1 MDQWSFIY
9 SNEHVAFIN
18 EQMKFQPFYVLYGLN
33 WLRQVLL
40 KKQRN
45 PTQIREGNMADN
57 PLEWILARRSIRKF
71 HSNPVEDEKIDL
83 MLQAAMAAPSA
94 HNARPWHFIVVQDR
108 QVLNRL
114 ADIHPYAKMCYEATL
129 AIVVCADPAIAKD
142 FWPQDCSAATQN
154 ILLAGTSL
162 GLGTVWIGIHPK
174 AKRKDP
180 VKQLFSIPDDMEA
193 LSVVAV
199 GYPAEKKESRT
210 QFDAARVHHE
220 AW

>member
-1 MDQWSFIY
+1 MDQWSFTY
-9 SNEHVAFIN
+9 SNERVAFIN

-57 PLEWILARRSIRKF
+57 PLEWIFARRSIRKF

-94 HNARPWHFIVVQDR
+94 NNAKPWHFIVVKDR
-108 QVLNRL
+108 QTLNRL
-114 ADIHPYAKMCYEATL
+114 AEIHPYAKMCYEATL
-129 AIVVCADPAIAKD
+129 AIVVCADPAISKNY
-142 FWPQDCSAATQN
+142 WQQDCSAATQN
-154 ILLAGTSL
+154 VLLVGTSL
-162 GLGTVWIGIHPK
+162 GLGTVWLGVHPRLERRALIK
-174 AKRKDP
+174 K
-180 VKQLFSIPDDMEA
+180 LFSVPDDMEV
-193 LSVVAV
+193 LSIVAV
-199 GYPAEKKESRT
+199 GYPAEKKQSRT
-210 QFDAARVHHE
+210 QFDSGRVHHE